1 MGNFLGDDQIAFG
14 DFELDPRRRL
24 LMRGGETVPLGGKA
38 FDLLLALIENRD
50 EVVTKEFLLET
61 VWEGQFVEENN
72 LTVHIAAIRKA
83 LGERK
88 GEHRYVVTVPGKGY
102 RFVSALREEE
112 RHDIVV
118 ETREV
123 RSILVE
129 EYEEEQEGPAPAP
142 VLQLTGG
149 TQRRW
154 WRWAIVPG
162 LLLITGAAWSLLSG
176 RQEAKPRFDA
186 ATMTSRVFSVPGAV
200 PQRVALSPD
209 GRTIAFASRANG
221 RDSLW
226 VGDLETSASRQLT
239 EWAERL
245 HNALQFS
252 PDGKT
257 LYFTVKDANHPVWTL
272 MSISASGG
280 AVSDFGVELDGDLSL
295 SPDSKHIAHFS
306 GGTGNGQTLSVRP
319 AVGNGESRE
328 IYRPTEGQRF
338 SSSQLAWSPAGR
350 ITVIV
355 GDERKE
361 NCSFLDVDPS
371 NGAAKV
377 LARLN
382 CVSVVNFEW
391 FAGGSE
397 LAIIEEL
404 PDDAR
409 RAQIRILDPAT
420 GRKRELTNDAF
431 HYTALSLSTSPN
443 GRVAALEIRN
453 LLDIAA
459 AGSDTGPTAEKMLN
473 GGSSNEGAHGV
484 AAAPDGKILYTV
496 KVGTSRA
503 IWEMNPDGTGARE
516 LIKPQEGREDMQI
529 SVTADNRFVVF
540 DSNRTGKWEVWRAN
554 RDGTGA
560 AAMTSGGDN
569 CESAVTPDGQFV
581 VYHAVGNGNKGI
593 WRMPVG
599 GGQAEPL
606 IRDECSWP
614 DVSPDGRWIACA
626 TGANSDGAKRKLQ
639 IYNMENG
646 ELRRS
651 FSVTMQSIL
660 YNRLRW
666 APHGRSVVY
675 KDLVDGL
682 WEQSLDGD
690 SPQRI
695 SGFDSIRVFHLNRI
709 GGELLYS
716 GGKQGRNIV
725 IVEPSAAAE
734 H

>member
-14 DFELDPRRRL
+14 DFELDPRRRV
-24 LMRGGETVPLGGKA
+24 LMRGAEAVPLGAKA

-50 EVVTKEFLLET
+50 DVVTKEYLLET

-83 LGERK
+83 LGERR

-102 RFVSALREEE
+102 RFVGELHDER

-129 EYEEEQEGPAPAP
+129 EYEEEEAPAAP
-142 VLQLTGG
+142 VRQLTGG
-149 TQRRW
+149 SRRTW

-162 LLLITGAAWSLLSG
+162 LLLVSGAAWSFISS
-176 RQEAKPRFDA
+176 RQEAKPRFTA
-186 ATMTSRVFSVPGAV
+186 ATMNSRVFSVPGAV

-209 GRTIAFASRANG
+209 GRTIAFASRSNG

-226 VGDLETSASRQLT
+226 IGDLETSASRQLT

-257 LYFTVKDANHPVWTL
+257 IYFTVKDGNHPVWTL
-272 MSISASGG
+272 MSVSASGG
-280 AVSDFGVELDGDLSL
+280 AVRDFGFELDGDFSL
-295 SPDSKHIAHFS
+295 SPDSKLIAYF
-306 GGTGNGQTLSVRP
+306 TGMTGSGQTLSVRRSDGEGEP
-319 AVGNGESRE
+319 RNVYRPGEGES
-328 IYRPTEGQRF
+328 F
-338 SSSQLAWSPAGR
+338 ASSKLAWAPAGG
-350 ITVIV
+350 ITVNI
-355 GDERKE
+355 GDETKE
-361 NCSFLDVDPS
+361 NCSFLNVDPA
-371 NGAAKV
+371 NGTAAM

-382 CVSVVNFEW
+382 CTGVVNFEW
-391 FAGGSE
+391 FAGGDE

-409 RAQIRILDPAT
+409 RAQIRILDPTT

-431 HYTALSLSTSPN
+431 HYTALSLSTALN

-453 LLDIAA
+453 LLDISAA
-459 AGSDTGPTAEKMLN
+459 DLVTGPDAVKLLS

-503 IWEMNPDGTGARE
+503 IWEMNTDRTGARE

-529 SVTADNRFVVF
+529 SVTADNRYLVF

-560 AAMTSGGDN
+560 TALTSGGDN
-569 CESAVTPDGQFV
+569 SESTVTPDGKFV
-581 VYHAVGNGNKGI
+581 VYHSAANGSKGI
-593 WRMPVG
+593 WKIPVTG
-599 GGQAEPL
+599 GRAEPL
-606 IRDECSWP
+606 IRDDCSWP
-614 DVSPDGRWIACA
+614 DVSPDGRSIACA
-626 TGANSDGAKRKLQ
+626 TGSNSDGAKRKLH
-639 IYNMENG
+639 IYSTENG
-646 ELRRS
+646 ALLRS
-651 FSVTMQSIL
+651 FGVTMQSIL

-666 APHGRSVVY
+666 APHGRSVIY
-675 KDLVDGL
+675 KDVIDGL
-682 WEQSLDGD
+682 WEQPIDAAG
-690 SPQRI
+690 PQRMA
-695 SGFDSIRVFHLNRI
+695 GFDSIRVFHLNRLSGAI
-709 GGELLYS
+709 LYS

-725 IVEPSAAAE
+725 IIEPSGAAAE